1 MKTKT
6 RFRKIF
12 LQDSDSVRIRMGR
25 IVEAEGVRNNE
36 LVLSG
41 VQAIIEQR
49 IAQSRSGMEHAPAP
63 RGSPQAPHGLP
74 EDEAE
79 ALGVPLAETANTE
92 SCGVSFLLWHL
103 GHSALS
109 LPNTNASNS

>member
-1 MKTKT
+1 MGKDSNG
-6 RFRKIF
+6 
-12 LQDSDSVRIRMGR
+12 QDSGSGR
-25 IVEAEGVRNNE
+25 SPQYE

-41 VQAIIEQR
+41 VQAIEQR
-49 IAQSRSGMEHAPAP
+49 RAQSKSGMEHAPAP
-63 RGSPQAPHGLP
+63 LGSPQAPHGP
-74 EDEAE
+74 AEDEAE
-79 ALGVPLAETANTE
+79 ALEALLAETANTE